1 MDYLLLI
8 YTDDSLLEQVP
19 EEEFAKGM
27 RSCLLE
33 ADKMRE
39 AGTLKGYSR
48 LEAPKTARTVR
59 IRDGRSTVLD
69 GPFAE
74 TKEVLA
80 GYQLIQADSMEEAV
94 EIASHIPW
102 AAAGAIEVR
111 PVRDDREERR
121 LVGL

>member
-8 YTDDSLLEQVP
+8 YTDDTLLKQLPQEDFVS
-19 EEEFAKGM
+19 GM
-27 RSCLLE
+27 RHCLQE
-33 ADKMRE
+33 ADTLRE
-39 AGTLKGYSR
+39 TGVLKGYNR
-48 LEAPKTARTVR
+48 LEEPRKARSVR
-59 IRDGRSTVLD
+59 IRNGRSTVLD

-80 GYQLIQADSMEEAV
+80 GYQLIQAGSMDEAV
-94 EIASHIPW
+94 EIAKRIPW
-102 AAAGAIEVR
+102 AAAGCIEVR